1 MSVLSRIQNAS
12 TSITQA
18 KQNTDRQISVLKKA
32 NQINKDM
39 VSSLLS
45 NQFNGVGQVINTTA

>member
-12 TSITQA
+12 TSLTQA